1 MVSSYATQA
10 FWFFDGLP
18 TGRNPGAELLALPY
32 PECQW
37 AYQDTET
44 GERRGGVSNLNE
56 PALPD
61 PSWVR
66 FVIRAWRLLRLT
78 VRLQQ
83 PKRLTAQPTHLRR
96 DLLSEWLPLHRI
108 CKVQV
113 CHPPTRPQAPL

>member
-61 PSWVR
+61 PSWGSFCNTRVAVIYFSPRPLCRFDLAVR
-66 FVIRAWRLLRLT
+66 PPITEESLAHLLR
-78 VRLQQ
+78 
-83 PKRLTAQPTHLRR
+83 AGF
-96 DLLSEWLPLHRI
+96 
-108 CKVQV
+108 
-113 CHPPTRPQAPL
+113 